1 MIPLELKIKGLYSY
15 LDEQIID
22 FSKLLEAGLFG
33 IFGKVGSGKSSI
45 LEAMA
50 FSIYGRTE
58 RFLVSGDNRYYNML
72 NLKSNDATI
81 QFKFIAGSTNTVF
94 VSQVRFTRNRNNFE
108 DVKLANHDFY
118 KEENGELIPITKAEI
133 ETAVGI
139 SYENFRRTIIIPQG
153 QFKEFLE
160 LGPTD
165 RTKMLKEL
173 FGLQRF
179 DLSMKAALIETS
191 NKEKL
196 SLLEGEL
203 KGYEGVSLEAV
214 TVLEEELK
222 TVLTEFKL
230 SNETAIE
237 QEKILKS
244 LDQIKENFRKLADL
258 TIQLKQYEEQE
269 IKDLQQEIKI
279 AEYEKIH
286 LIFRQLFDEA
296 NEFLVKNAK
305 AKEELEILQ
314 ASQKLANEQL
324 GNLNVHV
331 EELKE
336 KQSLSESRKKKAGEL
351 DKLIEIISEKAKSE
365 KIIIELNVHNS
376 NLELLLANETK
387 WKNEK
392 LEQDALI
399 QKLEKELIPEEKLY
413 AIKSWFDKLEG
424 FTNQI
429 QTIENKENE
438 LEKEISAVN
447 FHLEEVR
454 KGSFKFFFDSF
465 SSNFDLHELDIQYT
479 LFKDQLNNELA
490 KKRNQLTEVKIQL
503 ELHKFS
509 VELEDGKPC
518 VLCGSLHHPS
528 PLNSEH
534 SHELYEDV
542 STEIKK
548 SEENL
553 LEIEKVKTLVSKF
566 LNDKENLFIQKKNL
580 LEEKE
585 KIVLQ
590 KSEVLKQAPVS
601 NYSEKDKSEFEE
613 VLKNARIASNS
624 ILENKRKSAEIV
636 VQLDQL
642 QENKKVF
649 DQTITQYK
657 IQLAEI
663 DTVLSVRRKEVTE
676 LNESDYDGF
685 SADEM
690 RSKKEAILRDIAL
703 IEEQFAAKT
712 KEKSE
717 LEITIAGFAGK
728 IQLQEKVI
736 VELQRSQE
744 ENKTKIQQKLIE
756 VGKSEAT
763 ILEILHEKI
772 DVENVR
778 KQITNNRAKLNAIK
792 GEKLAVEKQVEG
804 KEAFD
809 PTDYEQ
815 KLLAWNETKARVSI
829 LTEAK
834 GKLESQQK
842 KLQEDL
848 AKKASLFKEQEAL
861 TVRAADINTLKRLF
875 SANGFVEFVSRRYLQ
890 NVVALANVRFQKMVR
905 QKYKLELSAKGE
917 FLVRDFMNNGKTR
930 SLKSLS
936 GGQTFQAAFCLAL
949 ALSENIQRNAGVE
962 QHFFFL
968 DEGFGTLDKD
978 NLQIVFDTLK
988 SLRNENRIVGL
999 ISHVEELQQEMDVFL
1014 KIEND
1019 SDNGTRVIE
1028 SWN

>member
-15 LDEQIID
+15 LDEQVID

-81 QFKFIAGSTNTVF
+81 QFKFIAGSTNAVY
-94 VSQVRFTRNRNNFE
+94 VSQVKFTRNRNNFE
-108 DVKLANHDFY
+108 DVKLANHDYY

-133 ETAVGI
+133 EIAVGI

-153 QFKEFLE
+153 QFKEFLD
-160 LGPTD
+160 LGPSD

-179 DLSMKAALIETS
+179 DLSMKAALLESS

-196 SLLEGEL
+196 NVLEGEL
-203 KGYEGVSLEAV
+203 KGYEGVSLDAIA
-214 TVLEEELK
+214 VLEEELK
-222 TVLTEFKL
+222 NVLSEFKI
-230 SNETAIE
+230 SNELAIE
-237 QEKILKS
+237 QEKIIKS
-244 LDQIKENFRKLADL
+244 LDQIKVNFQKLATL
-258 TIQLKQYEEQE
+258 SVQLKHLEEQE
-269 IKDLQQEIKI
+269 INDLQLEIKI

-286 LIFRQLFDEA
+286 FVFRQLFDEA
-296 NEFLVKNAK
+296 KDFILKIAK
-305 AKEELEILQ
+305 AKTELDELND
-314 ASQKLANEQL
+314 AQKA
-324 GNLNVHV
+324 GRAKMDTLNVQV
-331 EELKE
+331 EELTK
-336 KQSLSESRKKKAGEL
+336 KQALAESRKKKAGEL
-351 DKLIEIISEKAKSE
+351 DKLIEIISQKAKSE
-365 KIIIELNVHNS
+365 KILSILNKDSVD
-376 NLELLLANETK
+376 LETFLVNETK
-387 WKNEK
+387 WKGEK
-392 LEQDALI
+392 LEQDSLI
-399 QKLEKELIPEEKLY
+399 QKLEKELVPEEKLY
-413 AIKSWFDKLEG
+413 SIKNWFDQLEV
-424 FTNQI
+424 FSTQI
-429 QTIENKENE
+429 ALIENKESQ
-438 LEKEISAVN
+438 LEKDLVLIN
-447 FHLEEVR
+447 LLLEEFR
-454 KGSFKFFFDSF
+454 NGTYKQFFDSLNL
-465 SSNFDLHELDIQYT
+465 NFDLHELNVHYSLIKEQT
-479 LFKDQLNNELA
+479 NNELA
-490 KKRNQLTEVKIQL
+490 NKRNQLTELKIQL

-509 VELEDGKPC
+509 LELEEGKPC

-534 SHELYEDV
+534 SNEKCKEV
-542 STEIKK
+542 ENEIKK
-548 SEENL
+548 IEENL
-553 LEIEKVKTLVSKF
+553 SGVEQVRIHVSKV
-566 LNDKENLFIQKKNL
+566 LNEKENLDKQKKEL
-580 LEEKE
+580 FEEKE
-585 KIVLQ
+585 SKVIQ
-590 KSEVLKQAPVS
+590 KANVLKNIPDS
-601 NYSEKDKSEFEE
+601 KFSEKDKSEFEAF
-613 VLKNARIASNS
+613 LKNARIISNT
-624 ILENKRKSAEIV
+624 ILESKTKISEFAL
-636 VQLDQL
+636 QLEQL
-642 QENKKVF
+642 QEKKKVLE
-649 DQTITQYK
+649 QAITKNK
-657 IQLAEI
+657 ILLAEI
-663 DTVLSVRRKEVTE
+663 ETVLSVRRNEVTE
-676 LNESDYDGF
+676 LKESDYSAF
-685 SADEM
+685 SAEEITA
-690 RSKKEAILRDIAL
+690 KKQAILHDIAL
-703 IEEQFAAKT
+703 TEEQFTAKT

-717 LEITIAGFAGK
+717 LEITIAGLAGK

-736 VELQRSQE
+736 LELQRSQE
-744 ENKTKIQQKLIE
+744 KNKTTIQQKLDEI
-756 VGKSEAT
+756 GKSEKS
-763 ILEILHEKI
+763 ILEILQEKI
-772 DVENVR
+772 DVENAR
-778 KQITNNRAKLNAIK
+778 KEITNNRANLNAVR
-792 GEKLAVEKQVEG
+792 GEKLALEKQVEG
-804 KEAFD
+804 IEAFD
-809 PTDYEQ
+809 SEDYDQ
-815 KLLAWNETKARVSI
+815 KLQTYNETKQRVSE
-829 LTEAK
+829 LTESK

-848 AKKASLFKEQEAL
+848 AKKATLFKEQEAL
-861 TVRAADINTLKRLF
+861 SIRAADINTLKRLF

-1019 SDNGTRVIE
+1019 SENGTKVIE
-1028 SWN
+1028 SWS

>member
-15 LDEQIID
+15 LDEQVID
-22 FSKLLEAGLFG
+22 FSKLLEAGIFG

-81 QFKFIAGSTNTVF
+81 QFKFIAGSANAVY
-94 VSQVRFTRNRNNFE
+94 VSQVKFTRNRNNFE
-108 DVKLANHDFY
+108 DVKLANHDYY
-118 KEENGELIPITKAEI
+118 KEENGELIPITKVEI

-153 QFKEFLE
+153 QFKEFLD

-179 DLSMKAALIETS
+179 DLSMKAALLES
-191 NKEKL
+191 ANKEKL
-196 SLLEGEL
+196 NLLEGEL

-222 TVLTEFKL
+222 TVLSEFKI
-230 SNETAIE
+230 SNEAAIE

-244 LDQIKENFRKLADL
+244 LDQIKDNFQKLEVL
-258 TIQLKQYEEQE
+258 TNQLKKFEEQE
-269 IKDLQQEIKI
+269 IKDLQLEIKI

-286 LIFRQLFDEA
+286 FVFRQLFDEA
-296 NEFLVKNAK
+296 KDFILKISK
-305 AKEELEILQ
+305 AKTEFNELND
-314 ASQKLANEQL
+314 AQKAARVAMDT
-324 GNLNVHV
+324 LNVLV
-331 EELKE
+331 EELTK
-336 KQSLSESRKKKAGEL
+336 KQALTESRKKKAGEL

-365 KIIIELNVHNS
+365 KILIELNVHNS
-376 NLELLLANETK
+376 NLEFLLANETK

-424 FTNQI
+424 FTNLI

-438 LEKEISAVN
+438 LEKEISTVN
-447 FHLEEVR
+447 LQLEEAR
-454 KGSFKFFFDSF
+454 KGSFKFFFESL
-465 SSNFDLHELDIQYT
+465 SSNFDLHELDVQYA
-479 LFKDQLNNELA
+479 LFKDRYNSKLVN
-490 KKRNQLTEVKIQL
+490 KRNQLTDLKIQL

-542 STEIKK
+542 VNEIKK
-548 SEENL
+548 LEENIFG
-553 LEIEKVKTLVSKF
+553 IEKVKTLVSKL

-585 KIVLQ
+585 KIVFQ
-590 KSEVLKQAPVS
+590 KSEVLKQTPDS

-613 VLKNARIASNS
+613 VLINARIASSS
-624 ILENKRKSAEIV
+624 ILESKRKSAEIV
-636 VQLDQL
+636 VQLEQL
-642 QENKKVF
+642 QEKKKVV
-649 DQTITQYK
+649 DQIITQNK

-663 DTVLSVRRKEVTE
+663 DAVLSVRRKEVTE

-685 SADEM
+685 SVDEM
-690 RSKKEAILRDIAL
+690 LEKKEAILRDIAL
-703 IEEQFAAKT
+703 IEEQFAVKT
-712 KEKSE
+712 IKKSE
-717 LEITIAGFAGK
+717 LEITIAGLTGK
-728 IQLQEKVI
+728 IQLQGKVI
-736 VELQRSQE
+736 LELQISQE
-744 ENKTKIQQKLIE
+744 KNKTIIQQKLDEI
-756 VGKSEAT
+756 GKSET
-763 ILEILHEKI
+763 FVLEILQEKL
-772 DVENVR
+772 DVENAR
-778 KQITNNRAKLNAIK
+778 KEITNNRANLNAVR

-804 KEAFD
+804 IKAFD
-809 PTDYEQ
+809 SEDYGQ
-815 KLLAWNETKARVSI
+815 KLRAWNETKKRVSE
-829 LTEAK
+829 LTESK

-848 AKKASLFKEQEAL
+848 AKKASLFKGQEAL
-861 TVRAADINTLKRLF
+861 TIRATDINTLKRLF

-905 QKYKLELSAKGE
+905 QKYKLELSPKGE
-917 FLVRDFMNNGKTR
+917 FLVRDFLNNGKTR

-1019 SDNGTRVIE
+1019 FENGTRVIE
-1028 SWN
+1028 SWS